1 MTSFTEVAPPKVEDR
16 PQVIKGILRL
26 RCVLLLYFSLL
37 LSIFSPM
44 QFQVPQFLDVED
56 KVIGPLT
63 IKQFLYVL
71 GGAGFAY
78 LTYRFVPV
86 IGLLL
91 SAFFLALGATLAFY
105 KFNNKPFV
113 YIIEAAF
120 NYLRNTRLYVWNRKE
135 RTAEV
140 SMAPDLT
147 NFTPTKAGG
156 AGDAQSGGSKLNE
169 MTWLLDVKKEA
180 Q

>member
-1 MTSFTEVAPPKVEDR
+1 
-16 PQVIKGILRL
+16 
-26 RCVLLLYFSLL
+26 
-37 LSIFSPM
+37 M

-63 IKQFLYVL
+63 IKQFLYMI

-78 LTYRFVPV
+78 LTWRFIPY
-86 IGLLL
+86 IGWIL
-91 SAFFLALGATLAFY
+91 SLGFLSLGGALAFY

-120 NYLRNTRLYVWNRKE
+120 NYIRNTRLYVWHRRE

-147 NFTPTKAGG
+147 NFAPTKTGG
-156 AGDAQSGGSKLNE
+156 MNIPKSGGSRLNE
-169 MTWLLDVKKEA
+169 LSWTIDVKEENKEVLPA
-180 Q
+180 KQGSSGSALGNSQMRSNF

>member
-1 MTSFTEVAPPKVEDR
+1 
-16 PQVIKGILRL
+16 
-26 RCVLLLYFSLL
+26 
-37 LSIFSPM
+37 M

-63 IKQFLYVL
+63 IKQFLYII

-78 LTYRFVPV
+78 LTYRFIPF
-86 IGLLL
+86 IGLIL
-91 SAFFLALGATLAFY
+91 SLGFLALSAALAFY

-120 NYLRNTRLYVWNRKE
+120 NYMRNARLYVWHRKE

-147 NFTPTKAGG
+147 NFTPTKSGNVGIPAAG
-156 AGDAQSGGSKLNE
+156 SSKLNE
-169 MTWLLDVKKEA
+169 LSWTIDVKKES
-180 Q
+180 

>member
-1 MTSFTEVAPPKVEDR
+1 
-16 PQVIKGILRL
+16 
-26 RCVLLLYFSLL
+26 
-37 LSIFSPM
+37 M

-63 IKQFLYVL
+63 IKQFLYII

-78 LTYRFVPV
+78 LTYRFIPFVGF
-86 IGLLL
+86 ILSLAFLGL
-91 SAFFLALGATLAFY
+91 SAALAFY

-120 NYLRNTRLYVWNRKE
+120 NYMRNARLYVWHRRE

-147 NFTPTKAGG
+147 NFTPTK
-156 AGDAQSGGSKLNE
+156 SGGVAGNTTSGSSKLNE
-169 MTWLLDVKKEA
+169 LSWTIDVKKETSEKETI
-180 Q
+180 